1 MLGAQPCS
9 LWPPKGMGGGKE
21 FQERETCVQLW
32 LIHVTVWQKPSQYC
46 ETIILQLKIN
56 KKFLKTAF
64 KKGNF

>member
-1 MLGAQPCS
+1 MMLGAQPCS

-21 FQERETCVQLW
+21 FQEPGTCVQLW

-56 KKFLKTAF
+56 
-64 KKGNF
+64 